1 MISTHHEFVDCLIEV
16 ADRLRSGAASAE
28 DPDRVVKK
36 AFLRYASETPDNV
49 ACSERIEYG
58 KVPGYEG
65 EPEDVYGLKV
75 RGKDLLL
82 SDVMWQLESVE
93 GADLI
98 RSKHPELTTED
109 AKAILRMCT
118 FILSSLEAR
127 VLRAE
132 ADDDR
137 DAPEQS

>member
-1 MISTHHEFVDCLIEV
+1 MISTHHEFVDCLIEL
-16 ADRLRSGAASAE
+16 ADRLKVGAASAE
-28 DPDRVVKK
+28 EPDEVVKK
-36 AFLRYASETPDNV
+36 SFLKYASETPDNM

-65 EPEDVYGLKV
+65 EPEEVYGLKV
-75 RGKDLLL
+75 RGKDFLL

-93 GADLI
+93 GAELI

-127 VLRAE
+127 VLRPE
-132 ADDDR
+132 LDDDR
-137 DAPEQS
+137 NASAQS